1 MKITENELRG
11 KSVMSEE
18 GLYLGI
24 MRNTLVDKST
34 GQLKNLLVE
43 PSDDIDPR
51 LYHLDNQGYLV
62 FPFESIKSVKDV
74 IIIGT

>member
-11 KSVMSEE
+11 KTVMSEE

-24 MRNTLVDKST
+24 MRNSTVDTTTGELV
-34 GQLKNLLVE
+34 GILVE
-43 PSDDIDPR
+43 PSDDVDPR
-51 LYHLDNQGYLV
+51 LYHLDNQGNLV

-74 IIIGT
+74 IIIGS